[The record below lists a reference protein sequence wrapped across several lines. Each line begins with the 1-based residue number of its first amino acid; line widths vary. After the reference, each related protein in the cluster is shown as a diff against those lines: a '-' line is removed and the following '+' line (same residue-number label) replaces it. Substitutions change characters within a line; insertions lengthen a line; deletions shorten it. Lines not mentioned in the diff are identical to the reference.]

1 MFSQDND
8 IRAFRIYIFRTQYF
22 VFLKVNGHITTFFGT
37 FWPKLTVFDDVMR
50 RHCKAIFEN
59 MFS

>member
-1 MFSQDND
+1 MSSQDND
-8 IRAFRIYIFRTQYF
+8 IRAFEIYIFRTQYF
-22 VFLKVNGHITTFFGT
+22 VFLVVNGRITTFFGK
-37 FWPKLTVFDDVMR
+37 FWPKSTVFDDVMR